1 MNQNVETS
9 TKQALF
15 DFAVTKRVPNPI
27 AVTFTLKQAC
37 SIPTDRGFFIFKPDR
52 IDYQT
57 NTRFFLNRMNQSVY
71 GRRFT
76 KYKKRLL
83 VLPVF
88 EGTRS
93 IRTHLH
99 LAIERPNEMQYSE
112 FFDLIKHCWKKTPL
126 GYHNI
131 DIQEVNNYEGW
142 INYMLKS
149 TTKNVDLLSSIDV
162 GNLHLN

>member
-1 MNQNVETS
+1 MHRNVETS
-9 TKQALF
+9 TKLAIF
-15 DFAVTKRVPNPI
+15 EFAVKKRIPNAV

-37 SIPTDRGFFIFKPDR
+37 SIPTDRGFFIFKPDL
-52 IDYQT
+52 IDYQS
-57 NTRFFLNRMNQSVY
+57 NTRFFLNRMNQFVY

-99 LAIERPNEMQYSE
+99 LAIERPNDMQYSD
-112 FFDLIKHCWKKTPL
+112 FIDLIKGCWKKTPL

-131 DIQEVNNYEGW
+131 DIQEVHNYEGW

-149 TTKNVDLLSSIDV
+149 NTKNVDLLSSIDV